1 MKRILTLIILAG
13 IIAAKGAAEVIIAGT
28 APPEKLAFRLRGESL
43 SDLKVAVNG
52 TFFSIRHKTLANWV
66 VRDGKVLYPFPWWD
80 SLERGCL
87 VIFQD
92 NTVYMGLVRS
102 NGEKVFIGKKEIKTN
117 EVRLAIGGGSY
128 FLRRGTLATYQQLR
142 KEGISPYIIEHR
154 HFSFIAW
161 NEKKNLIAI
170 GISRGSSLWEIGKQL
185 LRLGYTDAIRL
196 DGGSSTGIWKPG
208 RKFPNTT
215 NIVGIKS

>member
-1 MKRILTLIILAG
+1 MRLLVIALIIS
-13 IIAAKGAAEVIIAGT
+13 ITSVKGAAEVIIAGT
-28 APPEKLAFRLRGESL
+28 APPDKLAFRLKGESL
-43 SDLKVAVNG
+43 KDLKVAING

-66 VRDGKVLYPFPWWD
+66 VRDGKELYPFPWWN

-87 VIFQD
+87 IIFQD

-117 EVRLAIGGGSY
+117 EIRLAIGGGSY

-142 KEGISPYIIEHR
+142 KEGISPYIIENH

-170 GISRGSSLWEIGKQL
+170 GISRGSSLWETGRKL

-208 RKFPNTT
+208 REFPNTT

>member
-1 MKRILTLIILAG
+1 MRLLVIALIVSVINV
-13 IIAAKGAAEVIIAGT
+13 KGVAEVIIAGT
-28 APPEKLAFRLRGESL
+28 APPDKLAFRLKGESL
-43 SDLKVAVNG
+43 KDLKVAING
-52 TFFSIRHKTLANWV
+52 TFFSTRHKTLANWA

-117 EVRLAIGGGSY
+117 EIRLAIGGGSY

-142 KEGISPYIIEHR
+142 KEGISPYIIENH

-161 NEKKNLIAI
+161 NEKKKLIAI
-170 GISRGSSLWEIGKQL
+170 GISRGSSLWETGRQL

-208 RKFPNTT
+208 REFPNTT

>member
-1 MKRILTLIILAG
+1 MKRVLTLIIIVG
-13 IIAAKGAAEVIIAGT
+13 IVAAKGAAEVAIVGT
-28 APPEKLAFRLRGESL
+28 APPEKLTFRLRGEDL
-43 SDLKVAVNG
+43 SDLKVAING

-66 VRDGKVLYPFPWWD
+66 VRDGKELYPFPWWD

-87 VIFQD
+87 IIFQD

-117 EVRLAIGGGSY
+117 EIRLAIGGGSY
-128 FLRRGTLATYQQLR
+128 FLRRGTLASYQQLR
-142 KEGISPYIIEHR
+142 KEGISPYIIENH

-170 GISRGSSLWEIGKQL
+170 GISRGSSLWETGRKL

-208 RKFPNTT
+208 REFPNTT

>member
-1 MKRILTLIILAG
+1 MRLIAIALVFTLIN
-13 IIAAKGAAEVIIAGT
+13 AKGAATVIIAGT
-28 APPEKLAFRLRGESL
+28 APPDKLAFRLKGESL
-43 SDLKVAVNG
+43 KDLKVAING
-52 TFFSIRHKTLANWV
+52 TFFCIRHKTLANWV

-92 NTVYMGLVRS
+92 NTVYIGLVRS
-102 NGEKVFIGKKEIKTN
+102 NGKKVFIGKKEIKTN
-117 EVRLAIGGGSY
+117 EIRLAIGGGSY

-154 HFSFIAW
+154 HFSFVAW

-170 GISRGSSLWEIGKQL
+170 GVSRGSSLWETGKQL
-185 LRLGYTDAIRL
+185 LQLGYTDAIRL

-208 RKFPNTT
+208 KEFPNTT

>member
-1 MKRILTLIILAG
+1 MRLLAIALIFS
-13 IIAAKGAAEVIIAGT
+13 IISAKGAATVIIAGT
-28 APPEKLAFRLRGESL
+28 APPDKLAFRLRGESL
-43 SDLKVAVNG
+43 KDLKVAING

-80 SLERGCL
+80 TLERGCL
-87 VIFQD
+87 VIFHD

-117 EVRLAIGGGSY
+117 EIRLAIGGGSY
-128 FLRRGTLATYQQLR
+128 FLRRGTLATYKQLR
-142 KEGISPYIIEHR
+142 KEGISPYIIEHH

-170 GISRGSSLWEIGKQL
+170 GISRGSSLWETGRQL

-208 RKFPNTT
+208 REFPNTT

>member
-1 MKRILTLIILAG
+1 MRLLVLALIIS
-13 IIAAKGAAEVIIAGT
+13 IISAKGAAAVIIAGT
-28 APPEKLAFRLRGESL
+28 APPDKLVFRLKGESL
-43 SDLKVAVNG
+43 KDLKVAVNG

-87 VIFQD
+87 VVFQD
-92 NTVYMGLVRS
+92 NTVYIGLVRS
-102 NGEKVFIGKKEIKTN
+102 NGKKVFIGKKEIKTN
-117 EVRLAIGGGSY
+117 EIRLAIGGGSY
-128 FLRRGTLATYQQLR
+128 FLRRGTLATYKQLR
-142 KEGISPYIIEHR
+142 KEGISPYIIEHQQ
-154 HFSFIAW
+154 FSFIAW

-170 GISRGSSLWEIGKQL
+170 GISRGSSLWETGRQL

-215 NIVGIKS
+215 NIVGIKF

>member
-1 MKRILTLIILAG
+1 MKLLILALIIS
-13 IIAAKGAAEVIIAGT
+13 IIGAKGAASVIIAGT
-28 APPEKLAFRLRGESL
+28 APPDKVAFRLKGESL
-43 SDLKVAVNG
+43 KDLEVAING

-117 EVRLAIGGGSY
+117 EIRLAIGGGSY
-128 FLRRGTLATYQQLR
+128 FLRRGRLATYQQLR

-170 GISRGSSLWEIGKQL
+170 GISRGSSLWETGKQL

-208 RKFPNTT
+208 KEFPNTT